1 MSYVYNP
8 VRDLMWVAKIHIK
21 RSPVRDDIPE
31 TKDEYRLAPIE
42 EQIFLFFKKPFDCAQ
57 GDNKMKQIAGRKTK
71 KTEPL
76 LPQFTSIGRSKIKN
90 RSLLNGFDG

>member
-8 VRDLMWVAKIHIK
+8 VRDLIGVAKIHVK

-31 TKDEYRLAPIE
+31 TKDEYQLAPIVE
-42 EQIFLFFKKPFDCAQ
+42 EIFLFFKKPFDCAQ
-57 GDNKMKQIAGRKTK
+57 GDNKMKQIAEK

-76 LPQFTSIGRSKIKN
+76 LRQFTSFGRSKIKN

>member
-8 VRDLMWVAKIHIK
+8 VRDLIGVAKIHVK

-57 GDNKMKQIAGRKTK
+57 GDNKMKQIAEK

-76 LPQFTSIGRSKIKN
+76 LRQFTSFGRSKIKN

>member
-8 VRDLMWVAKIHIK
+8 VRDLIGVAKIHIK

-31 TKDEYRLAPIE
+31 TKDEYRLAPIVE
-42 EQIFLFFKKPFDCAQ
+42 EIFLFFKKPFDCAQ
-57 GDNKMKQIAGRKTK
+57 GDKKMKQIAGK

-76 LPQFTSIGRSKIKN
+76 LRQFTSIGRSKIKN